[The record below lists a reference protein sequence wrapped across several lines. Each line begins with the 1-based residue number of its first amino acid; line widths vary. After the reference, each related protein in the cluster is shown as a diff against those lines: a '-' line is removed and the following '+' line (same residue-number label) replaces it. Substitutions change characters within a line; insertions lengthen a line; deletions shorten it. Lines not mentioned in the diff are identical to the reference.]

1 MGKQRQPPTVADHRR
16 RLFWR
21 WQLSVCLLRQL
32 RKERAK
38 ARMNSKWIAAINTPS
53 NQSFDQDRQTH
64 RVVREIARKVYVD
77 AVTSQRRDPAALIGV
92 PNVVCNFV
100 CRLQFVIAAIAS
112 EAKNVDNSP
121 MSIRRHFDAWH
132 KFQRTFHCA
141 LPCSAM
147 ACRRVVVRQR
157 EHFHARIRDA
167 VHKQCRI
174 ETAIAAVAVKVEVSE
189 QMRRR

>member
-1 MGKQRQPPTVADHRR
+1 MGKQRKPPTVADHRR

-21 WQLSVCLLRQL
+21 WQLSVCLLRQI
-32 RKERAK
+32 RKELAK
-38 ARMNSKWIAAINTPS
+38 ARMNTKWIATTNTTS
-53 NQSFDQDRQTH
+53 NQSFDQDRQAH
-64 RVVREIARKVYVD
+64 RVVQEIASKVYVG
-77 AVTSQRRDPAALIGV
+77 AVASQCRDPTALIGV

-100 CRLQFVIAAIAS
+100 CRLQFVVAAIAS

-121 MSIRRHFDAWH
+121 VSICRHFDAWH
-132 KFQRTFHCA
+132 KFQRAFHCA

-147 ACRRVVVRQR
+147 ACRCVVVRQR
-157 EHFHARIRDA
+157 EHFHACIRNA
-167 VHKQCRI
+167 VHKQRRI